1 MAEQGDTLCGAPEEP
16 SPGVTLSDSLVIA
29 RTRSTGPLPT
39 CTIRLDR
46 EQISSI
52 GRLRRR
58 GEIHSLYLQQNQ
70 IEKMENLESFP
81 SLRFLCL
88 AGNRIQRVENLQ
100 GLPHLSALDLSHN
113 LIQVLDTEELPRSL
127 RILDLTGNQCTRQD
141 GYRDVVVAALPQL
154 LQLDSQPVHGNT
166 AEEEAGGGSCSS
178 EEEEEEEEELLPG
191 LSVPF
196 TVDKDFLVDLRREL
210 AGRVRWRRRTS
221 LEEHRAR
228 LEELWERRAL
238 LLAPGQDGAA
248 GTATPRPC
256 PQLCPQG
263 NPGAPL
269 SPLRAPGAIQPP
281 GEALEKETPAK
292 GAGNGQLSQ
301 IPCSSSPE

>member
-1 MAEQGDTLCGAPEEP
+1 MAEQGASLCG
-16 SPGVTLSDSLVIA
+16 GVTLSDSLVIA
-29 RTRSTGPLPT
+29 RSRSTGPLPT

-46 EQISSI
+46 EKISSI
-52 GRLRRR
+52 GRLRRL

-81 SLRFLCL
+81 NLRFLCL

-100 GLPHLSALDLSHN
+100 GLPHLRALDLSHN
-113 LIQVLDTEELPRSL
+113 LIQVLDTEELPHSL
-127 RILDLTGNQCTRQD
+127 RILDLAGNQCTRQD
-141 GYRDVVVAALPQL
+141 GYRDMVVAALPQL

-178 EEEEEEEEELLPG
+178 EEEEEEEELLPE
-191 LSVPF
+191 LRIPF

-210 AGRVRWRRRTS
+210 AGRARCRRRMS

-248 GTATPRPC
+248 GTGTPRPC
-256 PQLCPQG
+256 PRPCPHG
-263 NPGAPL
+263 NPGAQL
-269 SPLRAPGAIQPP
+269 SPPPASSVSQRAPGAIQPP
-281 GEALEKETPAK
+281 GEALEKETGAK

-301 IPCSSSPE
+301 IPCSSSRE